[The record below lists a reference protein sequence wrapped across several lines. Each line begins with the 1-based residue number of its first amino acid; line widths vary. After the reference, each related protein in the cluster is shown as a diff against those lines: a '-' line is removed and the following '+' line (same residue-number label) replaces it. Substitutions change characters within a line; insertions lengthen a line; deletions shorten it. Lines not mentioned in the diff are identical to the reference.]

1 MDGGMVPF
9 RAPLILRSTSRSRA
23 ARWRDAALTALLW
36 CAWAYMLL
44 AALGA
49 LWVPPFVQMLL
60 PVEPPGRPWE
70 VIRAALLMVA
80 IAATVCTVMLLRA
93 TAERRRFAGED
104 RRLAFPRPDDAAIA
118 AAFGVDAAALPA
130 WRAARRMVAHHDAA
144 GRVQGMD
151 IGG

>member
-9 RAPLILRSTSRSRA
+9 RAPLILHSASRSRA
-23 ARWRDAALTALLW
+23 ARLRDAVLTAMLW
-36 CAWAYMLL
+36 CAWAYMLV

-60 PVEPPGRPWE
+60 PVDPPERPWE
-70 VIRAALLMVA
+70 VIRAALLVFA
-80 IAATVCTVMLLRA
+80 IAATICTAMLLRA
-93 TAERRRFAGED
+93 TFERRRFAGDD

-118 AAFGVDAAALPA
+118 DDFGVDAAALPA

-151 IGG
+151 IGD